1 MENDSKVSNLS
12 LELMRALPGTETIK
26 REGLEANNDDYWTHG
41 DRYKNRSGIQLRDVD
56 CG

>member
-26 REGLEANNDDYWTHG
+26 REGLEANNDDYWTHMEIDIKTG
-41 DRYKNRSGIQLRDVD
+41 LEFS
-56 CG
+56 